1 MIDAEPI
8 PAKRHR
14 SGTPTISQL
23 LGQTCKLSTP
33 KSEVTMPT
41 SMRNSRFGL
50 VGTLALAAFSLV
62 ALSIPLRPAKA
73 QCLGVDLGVVCAGL
87 GVPSAF
93 SYRNPYYYG

>member
-1 MIDAEPI
+1 
-8 PAKRHR
+8 
-14 SGTPTISQL
+14 
-23 LGQTCKLSTP
+23 
-33 KSEVTMPT
+33 MPT
-41 SMRNSRFGL
+41 SMRNRRFGL

-93 SYRNPYYYG
+93 SYRNPYYYGYPYPQYPYPQYPYPAYSYQYYNPPYYNPYYPYP